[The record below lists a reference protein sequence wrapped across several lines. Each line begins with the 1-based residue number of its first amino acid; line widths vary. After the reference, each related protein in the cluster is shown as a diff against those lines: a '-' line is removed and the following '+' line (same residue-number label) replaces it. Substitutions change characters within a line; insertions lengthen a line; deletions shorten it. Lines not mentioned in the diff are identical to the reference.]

1 MTDHVAINNLCVG
14 LDGNVDANFSVV
26 ANISGEITSGNV
38 TLFQVGIPG
47 FNIPGFVASY
57 LEFHTME
64 SNSRVIVVSLIL
76 VLNLR
81 YWAAWMQISDFKTSM
96 RASK

>member
-14 LDGNVDANFSVV
+14 LGGNVDANFSVV
-26 ANISGEITSGNV
+26 ANVSGEITSGNV
-38 TLFQVGIPG
+38 TIFQVGVPG
-47 FNIPGFVASY
+47 FSIPEFVAAY
-57 LEFHTME
+57 LESHTME
-64 SNSRVIVVSLIL
+64 SNSPLIVESLIS

-81 YWAAWMQISDFKTSM
+81 YWAALMQNSDFKTSM